1 MDEFIGF
8 GVRDLAVEYHWRE
21 LERPAVLKTAV
32 PKILIFP
39 GDGTETA
46 EQANGFCKAV
56 SQVFGKTNAPEIYSI
71 YYKDNSSCAAH
82 RLHQKAGVN
91 QLDDARYP
99 LGREPQPYL
108 DTFYQEQILPLIS
121 VREGREKM
129 PLHDAARYL
138 RATTIVTHCH
148 GSTVLFAIEDELRR
162 SMRKLG
168 YDTGEQS
175 FLLKQIFS
183 FNVCSSMPLEQTQT
197 SALHIM
203 SQADGQAV
211 MNWRLGS
218 LSRFIQSARLKPD
231 EAALFPASSN
241 EHILVLHNIYQP
253 QIDEIDGAAPDEHL
267 GSIYFDLKINRQQR
281 TAASEQVL
289 LFSHRMLQK
298 ALETPVS
305 ADLFNGLSGEDD
317 NIRRAEASGRKY
329 RQKYRRQK
337 VLIADVEEKLQQ
349 MLNTG
354 MACDFRHL
362 PTAELL
368 LRRDEKG
375 TTPFEKLIERGN
387 IAEIKQM
394 QDYIAA
400 FEKKNRLL
408 LQPSRLL
415 NKTIEQAAQNGRYD
429 IVECFVP
436 KNSRRLPPAICAEK
450 LAADDIPQIMPILD
464 KIQPD
469 VQFVYT
475 LLPLYLKSAHISDP
489 LRKRR
494 TQILLERMIFSDKTS
509 LRENIRLYDYCR
521 RYDEKERQPLQTE
534 FSRRISAK
542 ISTAR
547 DFYDVIELEKSRR
560 ARDDSHDLYAGLSTE
575 AKIRLEQICVREMKK
590 QLNEYVKAAVLRGRG
605 SDYVAYAELY
615 SRNMNDAERNAF
627 NEKIMAAN
635 QRYKEDKSKQK
646 ELVEEL
652 KSYIMSENSAVF
664 QVAEPKKPANFI
676 KDTRHYE

>member
-121 VREGREKM
+121 IREGREKM

-148 GSTVLFAIEDELRR
+148 GSTVLFAIEDKLRR

-218 LSRFIQSARLKPD
+218 LSRFIQSARLNLMKPHYSRHHLTSTF
-231 EAALFPASSN
+231 LFC
-241 EHILVLHNIYQP
+241 IIF
-253 QIDEIDGAAPDEHL
+253 I
-267 GSIYFDLKINRQQR
+267 
-281 TAASEQVL
+281 
-289 LFSHRMLQK
+289 
-298 ALETPVS
+298 
-305 ADLFNGLSGEDD
+305 
-317 NIRRAEASGRKY
+317 
-329 RQKYRRQK
+329 
-337 VLIADVEEKLQQ
+337 
-349 MLNTG
+349 
-354 MACDFRHL
+354 
-362 PTAELL
+362 
-368 LRRDEKG
+368 
-375 TTPFEKLIERGN
+375 
-387 IAEIKQM
+387 
-394 QDYIAA
+394 
-400 FEKKNRLL
+400 
-408 LQPSRLL
+408 
-415 NKTIEQAAQNGRYD
+415 
-429 IVECFVP
+429 
-436 KNSRRLPPAICAEK
+436 SRRLMKSTVRLRMNIW
-450 LAADDIPQIMPILD
+450 D
-464 KIQPD
+464 
-469 VQFVYT
+469 QF
-475 LLPLYLKSAHISDP
+475 
-489 LRKRR
+489 
-494 TQILLERMIFSDKTS
+494 
-509 LRENIRLYDYCR
+509 
-521 RYDEKERQPLQTE
+521 
-534 FSRRISAK
+534 
-542 ISTAR
+542 IST
-547 DFYDVIELEKSRR
+547 
-560 ARDDSHDLYAGLSTE
+560 
-575 AKIRLEQICVREMKK
+575 
-590 QLNEYVKAAVLRGRG
+590 
-605 SDYVAYAELY
+605 
-615 SRNMNDAERNAF
+615 
-627 NEKIMAAN
+627 
-635 QRYKEDKSKQK
+635 
-646 ELVEEL
+646 
-652 KSYIMSENSAVF
+652 
-664 QVAEPKKPANFI
+664 
-676 KDTRHYE
+676 

>member
-1 MDEFIGF
+1 M
-8 GVRDLAVEYHWRE
+8 
-21 LERPAVLKTAV
+21 
-32 PKILIFP
+32 
-39 GDGTETA
+39 
-46 EQANGFCKAV
+46 
-56 SQVFGKTNAPEIYSI
+56 
-71 YYKDNSSCAAH
+71 
-82 RLHQKAGVN
+82 
-91 QLDDARYP
+91 
-99 LGREPQPYL
+99 
-108 DTFYQEQILPLIS
+108 
-121 VREGREKM
+121 
-129 PLHDAARYL
+129 
-138 RATTIVTHCH
+138 
-148 GSTVLFAIEDELRR
+148 
-162 SMRKLG
+162 
-168 YDTGEQS
+168 
-175 FLLKQIFS
+175 
-183 FNVCSSMPLEQTQT
+183 
-197 SALHIM
+197 
-203 SQADGQAV
+203 
-211 MNWRLGS
+211 
-218 LSRFIQSARLKPD
+218 
-231 EAALFPASSN
+231 
-241 EHILVLHNIYQP
+241 
-253 QIDEIDGAAPDEHL
+253 
-267 GSIYFDLKINRQQR
+267 KINRQQR

-337 VLIADVEEKLQQ
+337 VLIADAVEKLQQ
-349 MLNTG
+349 MLNAG

-368 LRRDEKG
+368 LRREEKG

-408 LQPSRLL
+408 LLPSRLL

-429 IVECFVP
+429 IVDCFVP

-464 KIQPD
+464 KIQSD

-494 TQILLERMIFSDKTS
+494 TQTLLERMIFSDKTS

-521 RYDEKERQPLQTE
+521 RYDEKERQPLQAE

-615 SRNMNDAERNAF
+615 SRNMNDAGRNTF